1 MAKFTSETARAA
13 GRKSRRG
20 AAKSTLQ
27 TRKFIFEILQENKE
41 KLKYMLEELTPRE
54 FVDFYLRML
63 PFIIA
68 PRTMQKIDVSE
79 LSKEEITDMV
89 KDIIDGN

>member
-79 LSKEEITDMV
+79 LSKDEITDMV
-89 KDIIDGN
+89 KDIVDGN